1 MLVKSCLK
9 IELVLY
15 LYLDV
20 YIEIE
25 PDLDV
30 TLVLHRNNCK
40 QSLCAM
46 QDPKTTQ
53 ISTYIFYNT
62 LTTEK

>member
-25 PDLDV
+25 PDLDN
-30 TLVLHRNNCK
+30 TLVLHRNHYK

-46 QDPKTTQ
+46 QDQKTTQ

-62 LTTEK
+62 LATEK